1 MNSRYIE
8 EDDEEKIIAFI
19 VKSKIIKNTFI
30 RIYVNRKRFLYLLR
44 LEKLCKIILQKLSLV
59 LKIHQIFQKI
69 KYSHLSNFLNKP
81 FPQIQMKD
89 LLFSLA
95 IYVQNNPSHLK
106 ELSISNI
113 DLNNSIINTI
123 SVAIQVKKTSKH
135 CSLLH
140 FFRKTIIQKDYV

>member
-1 MNSRYIE
+1 
-8 EDDEEKIIAFI
+8 
-19 VKSKIIKNTFI
+19 
-30 RIYVNRKRFLYLLR
+30 
-44 LEKLCKIILQKLSLV
+44 
-59 LKIHQIFQKI
+59 
-69 KYSHLSNFLNKP
+69 
-81 FPQIQMKD
+81 MKD

-140 FFRKTIIQKDYV
+140 FFRKTII

>member
-81 FPQIQMKD
+81 FPQI
-89 LLFSLA
+89 
-95 IYVQNNPSHLK
+95 
-106 ELSISNI
+106 
-113 DLNNSIINTI
+113 
-123 SVAIQVKKTSKH
+123 
-135 CSLLH
+135 
-140 FFRKTIIQKDYV
+140 